1 MQVTIKD
8 IAKKTGVSYATVSR
22 ALNGRSGVKEDTRE
36 LILEVAR
43 KMGYQPNAIARG
55 LVLKH
60 THTLALVI
68 PDITNPFF
76 PEIAR
81 GVEDAASLLGYSV
94 FLCNTNWE
102 ANKEKLYL
110 KTLQEKRVDGIILH
124 PSHDVQDNHFLD
136 FQVPVVLLNKIPN
149 VVEYSSIEVDN
160 VMGGFIATK
169 HLIEAGYKKIA
180 FIGGSENSPSNA
192 ERKEG
197 YKLALRKYKLPIDE
211 SLILSG
217 KFNSESGY
225 HNLKKLIYS
234 GNTPDAVFGGNDVIA
249 LGVLHCAQEHGLRIP
264 EDFGIIGFDD
274 IPYASLPQI
283 QLTTIEQ
290 PKYQMGRHA
299 IELLMRAIKE
309 EKADEVKRII
319 LEPKL
324 KARKTTRE
332 VPNNKAIKY

>member
-8 IAKKTGVSYATVSR
+8 IAKKAGVSYATVSR
-22 ALNGRSGVKEDTRE
+22 ALNGRSGVKEETKE
-36 LILEVAR
+36 LILEVAK

-81 GVEDAASLLGYSV
+81 GAEDAASLLGYSI
-94 FLCNTNWE
+94 FLCNTNWDTD
-102 ANKEKLYL
+102 KEKLYL

-124 PSHDVQDNHFLD
+124 PAHNDGETHLYD
-136 FQVPVVLLNKIPN
+136 FQIPMILLNKIPGIA
-149 VVEYSSIEVDN
+149 EYSSIEIDN
-160 VMGGFIATK
+160 VRGGFIATK

-180 FIGGSENSPSNA
+180 FIGGTESSPSNA

-197 YKLALRKYKLPIDE
+197 YKLALKKYNIPIDE
-211 SLILSG
+211 SLIING
-217 KFNSESGY
+217 KFKSESGY
-225 HNLKKLIYS
+225 ESLKKLIDS

-290 PKYQMGRHA
+290 PKYQMGKRA
-299 IELLMRAIKE
+299 IELLVRVLKAE
-309 EKADEVKRII
+309 EDSEVIRMI

-324 KARKTTRE
+324 KIRKTTRN
-332 VPNNKAIKY
+332 VSRKLDKY

>member
-22 ALNGRSGVKEDTRE
+22 ALNGRSGVKEDTRV
-36 LILEVAR
+36 LVLEEAR

-55 LVLKH
+55 LVLRY

-94 FLCNTNWE
+94 FLCNTNWDE
-102 ANKEKLYL
+102 EKERLYI

-124 PSHDVQDNHFLD
+124 PAYNVGEDRFSD
-136 FQVPVVLLNKIPN
+136 FNIPMVLLNKIPG
-149 VVEYSSIEVDN
+149 VVDYSSIEVDN
-160 VMGGFIATK
+160 VRGGYLAAK
-169 HLIEAGYKKIA
+169 HLIEAGYRKIA
-180 FIGGSENSPSNA
+180 FIGGSESSPSNK
-192 ERKEG
+192 EREEG
-197 YKLALRKYKLPIDE
+197 YKLALSKYKIEIDD
-211 SLILSG
+211 SLILKGGFKS
-217 KFNSESGY
+217 KDGY
-225 HNLKKLIYS
+225 DNMQRLINS
-234 GNTPDAVFGGNDVIA
+234 GNIPDAVFGGNDIIA
-249 LGVLHCAQEHGLRIP
+249 LGVLHCVQENGLRVP
-264 EDFGIIGFDD
+264 EDIGIIGFDD

-290 PKYQMGRHA
+290 PKYQMGKYA
-299 IELLMRAIKE
+299 IELLMKTLEDKTDREI
-309 EKADEVKRII
+309 KRII

-324 KARKTTRE
+324 KIRKTTRE
-332 VPNNKAIKY
+332 VY

>member
-22 ALNGRSGVKEDTRE
+22 ALNGRNGVKEDTRV
-36 LILEVAR
+36 LVLEEAR

-94 FLCNTNWE
+94 FLCNTNWDVE
-102 ANKEKLYL
+102 KEKLYV

-124 PSHDVQDNHFLD
+124 PAYNIEEDHYSD
-136 FQVPVVLLNKIPN
+136 FNIPVVLLNRIPG

-160 VMGGFIATK
+160 FRGGFLATK
-169 HLIEAGYKKIA
+169 HLIEGGYKKIA
-180 FIGGSENSPSNA
+180 FIGGGESSPSNA

-197 YKLALRKYKLPIDE
+197 YKFALNKYKMKIDD

-217 KFNSESGY
+217 NFKSKSGY
-225 HNLKKLIYS
+225 DNMLELINS
-234 GNTPDAVFGGNDVIA
+234 SNIPDAVFGGNDLIA
-249 LGVLHCAQEHGLRIP
+249 LGVLQCVQEYGLKVP
-264 EDFGIIGFDD
+264 EDIGIIGFDD
-274 IPYASLPQI
+274 IPYAELPQI

-290 PKYQMGRHA
+290 PKYQMGKYA
-299 IELLMRAIKE
+299 IELLMKE
-309 EKADEVKRII
+309 LEDKSGRELKRII

-332 VPNNKAIKY
+332 VLDYSK

>member
-22 ALNGRSGVKEDTRE
+22 ALNGRSGVKEDTRA
-36 LILEVAR
+36 LILEEAR

-81 GVEDAASLLGYSV
+81 GVEDAASLMGYSV
-94 FLCNTNWE
+94 FLCNTNWDAE
-102 ANKEKLYL
+102 KEQLYL

-124 PSHDVQDNHFLD
+124 PAYNVGENHYVD

-160 VMGGFIATK
+160 VRGGFLATK
-169 HLIEAGYKKIA
+169 HLIEAGYKRIA
-180 FIGGSENSPSNA
+180 FIGGSESSPSNA
-192 ERKEG
+192 ERKDG
-197 YKLALRKYKLPIDE
+197 YRLALNKYKIPVDE
-211 SLILSG
+211 SLIISG
-217 KFNSESGY
+217 KFKSESGY
-225 HNLKKLIYS
+225 DNMKKLIDS
-234 GNTPDAVFGGNDVIA
+234 GNMPDAVFGGNDVIA
-249 LGVLHCAQEHGLRIP
+249 LGVLHCAQEHGLRVP
-264 EDFGIIGFDD
+264 EDIGIIGFDD

-290 PKYQMGRHA
+290 PKYQMGKHA
-299 IELLMRAIKE
+299 VDLLMRAFKTE
-309 EKADEVKRII
+309 EGSEVKRII

-332 VPNNKAIKY
+332 VPSQQNK